1 MVTVAA
7 GNGSAKKAAKSKAA
21 TPPEQQQATRETIE
35 SIVVAFLLAFMFRA
49 FVAEAFVIPTGS
61 MAPTLMGAHKDL
73 FCEYCGYQFQA
84 SASSETDQETNAI
97 SDKVIVAAACPNC
110 RGLNRLDLR
119 GNPNHA
125 TFAGDRILVSKF
137 DYVLGSPD
145 RWDVF
150 VFKFPNQARQNY
162 IKRLVGLPGETL
174 LIREGDVY
182 VRKAASDPWEIA
194 RKPARKI
201 HAMRRVVSDTGH
213 PAPLLVKAGWPSLWQ
228 PVNDSSGWQVKHD
241 VQSWNATLKAG
252 SNPEVLRYYHFLPE
266 FEAWEDIL
274 AGEQIEAPQPRQS
287 RLVTDY
293 LAYNT
298 QQVFPRSRVY
308 KSGSLREEIQS
319 DSRIYDLAE
328 KASGFRPASL
338 LSTRG
343 ENWVGDLMG
352 QFDVDIQSETGTVL
366 VDLVEFGV
374 RYQVA
379 IDVATGEATL
389 TATGDGV
396 AEAFGDKLSTKGKSS
411 ISGAGSY
418 RIEMSNFDDQ
428 IFVWVNGSLIDFD
441 SSTAVDTWKFRSL
454 DQRRPYYSDND
465 PLDAAPIG
473 IGGQNV
479 ELTIQRAQVFRDIH
493 YIAAQGSSFSEYSG
507 NKAEVLE
514 AVPDASVRRL
524 LRWEDAIQAIYA
536 NPEWWAETD
545 LFTLRRSREYQL
557 EEDQYFPMGDNSAAS
572 SDARVW
578 AGPKMVEGKYLLG
591 KALLVFWPHT
601 WNTPVPFTPN
611 IARMRRI
618 R

>member
-1 MVTVAA
+1 
-7 GNGSAKKAAKSKAA
+7 
-21 TPPEQQQATRETIE
+21 
-35 SIVVAFLLAFMFRA
+35 
-49 FVAEAFVIPTGS
+49 
-61 MAPTLMGAHKDL
+61 MGAHKDL